1 MNYPVPPRAH
11 VSSCICIRRWPSW
24 PSVERD
30 AHWSCKLYLPQYRE
44 TPGPGIVSQ
53 ERALS
58 GSFQQNLASLC
69 NGVCVWWLIMGWIPG
84 YGSIQGA
91 KGICNPIGGTTVL
104 TIQYPL
110 ELVSLAVYVSEDG
123 LVGHQWKERPIVRA
137 NFICLNTGVSQGQE
151 VGVGG

>member
-1 MNYPVPPRAH
+1 
-11 VSSCICIRRWPSW
+11 
-24 PSVERD
+24 
-30 AHWSCKLYLPQYRE
+30 
-44 TPGPGIVSQ
+44 
-53 ERALS
+53 
-58 GSFQQNLASLC
+58 
-69 NGVCVWWLIMGWIPG
+69 MGWIPG

-137 NFICLNTGVSQGQE
+137 DFICLSTGERQGQE
-151 VGVGG
+151 VGVGGWGSGCGRV